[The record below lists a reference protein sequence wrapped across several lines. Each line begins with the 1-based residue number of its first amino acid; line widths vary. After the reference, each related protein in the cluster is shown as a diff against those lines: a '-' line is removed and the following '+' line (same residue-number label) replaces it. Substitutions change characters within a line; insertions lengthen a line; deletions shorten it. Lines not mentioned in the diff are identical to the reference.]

1 MYTTEG
7 VETTAL
13 TLSTASK
20 AVAGVLVLII
30 LILGVY
36 PKPLQKVLTSGEAAV
51 VAK

>member
-20 AVAGVLVLII
+20 AVAGVLAVII

-36 PKPLQKVLTSGEAAV
+36 PKPLQKVLSSGETAS